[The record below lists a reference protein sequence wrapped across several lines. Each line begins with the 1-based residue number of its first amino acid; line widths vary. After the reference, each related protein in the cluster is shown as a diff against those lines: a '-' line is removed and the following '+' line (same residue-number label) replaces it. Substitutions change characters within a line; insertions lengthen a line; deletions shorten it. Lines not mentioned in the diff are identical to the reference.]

1 MAKLK
6 TQVKE
11 SDVIKVLGPEW
22 KFAEKLPTDTAIY
35 RNEKLPGWAIEVWN
49 NGTILI
55 VDPTSTLK
63 WIGNLNDKKSEEF
76 FDKSAALNKR
86 S

>member
-1 MAKLK
+1 MLSKYWVLSGSLLK
-6 TQVKE
+6 SFLQIPPYIEMKN
-11 SDVIKVLGPEW
+11 S
-22 KFAEKLPTDTAIY
+22 
-35 RNEKLPGWAIEVWN
+35 PGWAIEVWN